1 MMTNEASRTTAPTSE
16 ATTLVSPQCETPFG
30 LVAAFDRPYTRAAS
44 PSVAVI
50 APGRSNRPG
59 CGSESPSARGA
70 ASATAIP
77 IGTLTKNT
85 QRHDRYVVSR
95 PPAIRPTAAPAM
107 LIAAYTPIARLRGRP
122 SGKVVATRDSAAGAT
137 IAPPTPC

>member
-1 MMTNEASRTTAPTSE
+1 GGGGGRRVLVTARGRRT
-16 ATTLVSPQCETPFG
+16 
-30 LVAAFDRPYTRAAS
+30 
-44 PSVAVI
+44 
-50 APGRSNRPG
+50 GRG
-59 CGSESPSARGA
+59 GGSEPPSAGGA

-85 QRHDRYVVSR
+85 HRHDRYVVSR

-122 SGKVVATRDSAAGAT
+122 SGNVVATSDSAAGAT
-137 IAPPTPC
+137 MAPPTPCRARAPSSRARPL